1 MNTSDPV
8 IKAYY
13 DALSRVR
20 TYSPEEERKLFR
32 EYKETGSS
40 VLRDLLVESCLKL
53 VFSLARRYWMDKNPD
68 TLKALISA
76 GNVGLVE
83 AVDKFDPERG
93 TRFASY
99 AAFWILMHMRTELT
113 CLHEVVTPS
122 SREKKYRMQSAA
134 TRAARG
140 EKVTSAD
147 SRYYS
152 LSAGPEDFSL
162 GLPSSDLTGAS
173 GLRSA
178 REELRSV
185 QDARALYSR
194 WFRFLT
200 VREQFILRAYFGLI
214 NDGDG
219 LRLRQI
225 AGYLGLSSERVRQ
238 LKSVALKKLRRWM
251 AYDEIKGFEDV
262 F

>member
-1 MNTSDPV
+1 LQSSDPV
-8 IKAYY
+8 LKQYY
-13 DALSRVR
+13 QALSRVK
-20 TYSPEEERKLFR
+20 TYTPEEERALFR
-32 EYKETGSS
+32 EYKITHSRN
-40 VLRDLLVESCLKL
+40 LRRLLIESCLKL

-113 CLHEVVTPS
+113 SLHEVVAPS
-122 SREKKYRMQSAA
+122 SKERKYRMQSAA
-134 TRAARG
+134 TRRKRG

-147 SRYYS
+147 SRYRS
-152 LSAGPEDFSL
+152 LTAGPEESL
-162 GLPSSDLTGAS
+162 PCLPSTDLTGS
-173 GLRSA
+173 SSA
-178 REELRSV
+178 LSKREELQSITDA
-185 QDARALYSR
+185 QDLFGR

-214 NDGDG
+214 NSGEG

-238 LKSVALKKLRRWM
+238 LKAGSLAKLRRWL
-251 AYDEIKGFEDV
+251 AYDDVGSYDDV

>member
-1 MNTSDPV
+1 MNSSDPV
-8 IKAYY
+8 LKAYY
-13 DALSRVR
+13 LALSRVR
-20 TYSPEEERKLFR
+20 TYSPEEERELFR
-32 EYKETGSS
+32 EYIETSCPN
-40 VLRDLLVESCLKL
+40 LRRLLVESCLKL

-76 GNVGLVE
+76 GNVGLME

-113 CLHEVVTPS
+113 SLHEVVAPS
-122 SREKKYRMQSAA
+122 SKEKKYRMQSAS
-134 TRAARG
+134 TRRARG
-140 EKVTSAD
+140 ENVSSAD
-147 SRYYS
+147 SRYQAI
-152 LSAGPEDFSL
+152 SAAPEDSPPN
-162 GLPSSDLTGAS
+162 LPSADLTGNFEPDS
-173 GLRSA
+173 P
-178 REELRSV
+178 REELQSV
-185 QDARALYSR
+185 SDARELFGR

-214 NDGDG
+214 NEGEG

-225 AGYLGLSSERVRQ
+225 ATYLGLSSERVRQ
-238 LKSVALKKLRRWM
+238 LKAGSLSKLRRWM
-251 AYDEIKGFEDV
+251 AYDEVREFHDV